1 MVFLRGM
8 IGAFTLSLLYHLAG
22 AQKIPDVHGTSFT
35 GATVDLPD
43 ALRGK
48 AGVLV
53 IGFSQGS
60 RDAVTVW
67 GKKLAVDYYDSP
79 AVAYYEMPV
88 LAGVPKLMRG
98 FVAGRIKAA
107 VSDRGRPHFVPL
119 VENEAAWRSLVH
131 YTAPDDAYVL
141 VVDGFGVVRWQT
153 QGQATDAAY
162 AVLKQKL
169 EALELRD
176 TTASGR

>member
-1 MVFLRGM
+1 MKSCRGIIWAFALSFLCP
-8 IGAFTLSLLYHLAG
+8 LAE
-22 AQKIPDVHGTSFT
+22 AQRIPEVHGTSFT
-35 GATVDLPD
+35 GAAVNLPE
-43 ALRGK
+43 ALQGK

-67 GKKLAVDYYDSP
+67 GKKLAGDYYDSP

-88 LAGVPKLMRG
+88 LASVPKLMRG
-98 FVAGRIKAA
+98 FVAGRIKAS

-119 VENEAAWRSLVH
+119 FDNEDAWRRLVH

-141 VVDGFGVVRWQT
+141 IVDGSGAVRWQM

-162 AVLKQKL
+162 AVLKLKL
-169 EALELRD
+169 EMLQQHN
-176 TTASGR
+176 TASGQ